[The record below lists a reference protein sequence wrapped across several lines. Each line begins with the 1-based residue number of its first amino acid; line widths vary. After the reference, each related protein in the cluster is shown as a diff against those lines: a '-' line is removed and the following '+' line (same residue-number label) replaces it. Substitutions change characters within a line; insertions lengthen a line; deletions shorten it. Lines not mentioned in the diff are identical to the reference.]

1 MAQQPEYLK
10 TTIVGPPFKLNEDDA
25 QSNLG
30 PGECPTLDYFYEHE
44 ARLWPVVP
52 LSFGAVTGAANIVAA
67 FPLPDL
73 FSTFELT
80 SIIFTDDLKMYW
92 CTNTNPTVMTEIT
105 VAGGSTAIS
114 ADGASQSF
122 TIAAVGTTIYFAH
135 DGLGP
140 LRKWVFAAATY
151 SDVAA
156 PGAGYHAGVKIKPF
170 YLAIHLSRL
179 LIGGD
184 AAAGVGATRYDF
196 IWSVSGTP
204 EDFSSFGS
212 GRTTLN
218 DTTDFITG
226 IVVLYNKPIAFKSAN
241 IVIATPTGDALNP
254 YNFERYNHGAL
265 LSVGCWAPYTLAH
278 DGFAAIFLSRYGMVR
293 FDGSQHAFIGKGVD
307 NAIMANANF
316 SFDSLKPLEL
326 RGVFGGIFGKK
337 TSAVVSGNTP
347 TRTYAITGIIGSN
360 GQTWLWNE
368 KTEGWSKLSSHNCIG
383 IGSMFFGNA
392 VPAIVLG
399 KGAVVTVPC
408 LCLDTQIMPSAFQP
422 QITIPTSAFQ
432 PSGNRKTITRVGVE
446 FQVIGAVN
454 HPAFTAT
461 PSVIMETSTIA
472 GASQTLY
479 PATNPSLTQPYFTWL
494 DVIGDGY
501 CPAVNIK
508 FPAGDGVTTRYWPQ
522 ISRFVIEYQI
532 GDVR

>member
-52 LSFGAVTGAANIVAA
+52 LSFGSIAAAANIVAA
-67 FPLPDL
+67 FPIPDL
-73 FSTFELT
+73 DPLDNT
-80 SIIFTDDLKMYW
+80 SVVFTDDSKMYS
-92 CTNTNPTVMTEIT
+92 CTNAIPTVMTEIT
-105 VAGGSTAIS
+105 LAGGSTALSLTTSKPINLVV
-114 ADGASQSF
+114 
-122 TIAAVGTTIYFAH
+122 VGTTIYFSTFG
-135 DGLGP
+135 DV
-140 LRKWVFAAATY
+140 LRKWVYGAATY

-156 PGAGYHAGVKIKPF
+156 PGAGYHVGVKLKPYF
-170 YLAIHLSRL
+170 LATHLSRL

-184 AAAGVGATRYDF
+184 AAAGVGASRNDF

-218 DTTDFITG
+218 DTPDNING
-226 IVVLYNKPIAFKSAN
+226 LVVLYNKPIILKSAN
-241 IVIATPTGDALNP
+241 IVIATPTGDALAP
-254 YNFERYNHGAL
+254 YNYERYNHGAQ
-265 LSVGCWAPYTLAH
+265 LSIGCWAPRTLAN
-278 DGFAAIFLSRYGMVR
+278 DGFNAIFLSRFGMVQ
-293 FDGSQHAFIGKGVD
+293 FDGSQHNFIGKGVD
-307 NAIMANANF
+307 DHIMAAADF
-316 SFDSLKPLEL
+316 SFDALAQLQL
-326 RGVFGGIFGKK
+326 CGAFGGIFVKK
-337 TSAVVSGNTP
+337 NSGLVVSGNHP
-347 TRTYAITGIIGSN
+347 TRTYIISSILSG
-360 GQTWLWNE
+360 GKTWLWNE
-368 KTEGWSKLSSHNCIG
+368 RTGGWFTMSAHQPASCG
-383 IGSMFFGNA
+383 AMFFGTA
-392 VPAIVLG
+392 VPALVISGGGLVN
-399 KGAVVTVPC
+399 TPC

-508 FPAGDGVTTRYWPQ
+508 YPAGDGVTTRYWPQ